1 MSKKVLKRSCCF
13 LLALL
18 MALATML
25 LLFAGYS
32 SVAFAAETT
41 RYLNDPPLPAF
52 NSYDYS
58 LVRVDRY
65 YDYGLQR
72 YVNGYTLS
80 DASRISLLVD
90 KCRNVCALRGEVDRI
105 RKNNDV
111 ANLQNYIHS
120 DQIVPIWR
128 HLTEADKAHIL
139 NNQLNAERAISYI
152 RTTNQY
158 KTTPDLK
165 TYAEYYASA
174 YLGAIRLRNIVTEL
188 DPTNA
193 EFYKKCSVANLLTN
207 ADIILGFQV
216 VRDIE
221 AAVNVFRNYTT
232 DVPTLEN
239 SFWAWELE
247 AYARDLMTAAS
258 AYYPDYVKKLQEVV
272 YIAE

>member
-1 MSKKVLKRSCCF
+1 MKMTLLKRSLCF
-13 LLALL
+13 LLAL
-18 MALATML
+18 MMTMGVMMLAGNST
-25 LLFAGYS
+25 AY
-32 SVAFAAETT
+32 AAENS

-72 YVNGYTLS
+72 YVNAYGLS
-80 DASRISLLVD
+80 DASKISLLVD
-90 KCRNVCALRGEVDRI
+90 KCRNVCALRSEVERI

-111 ANLQNYIHS
+111 ASLQNYIHS
-120 DQIVPIWR
+120 EQIVPIWR
-128 HLTEADKAHIL
+128 HLTETDKSHIL
-139 NNQLNAERAISYI
+139 NNHLNAERAISYI

-165 TYAEYYASA
+165 TYTEYYASA

-207 ADIILGFQV
+207 ADIILGFQA
-216 VRDIE
+216 VRNIE
-221 AAVNVFRNYTT
+221 AAVNVFRNYST
-232 DVPTLEN
+232 DVATLES

-247 AYARDLMTAAS
+247 VYARDLMTAAS
-258 AYYPDYVKKLQEVV
+258 AYYPDYVEKLQQVV
-272 YIAE
+272 YIVE